1 MANSR
6 RRDAARAS
14 CRLAT
19 LATEAASSKPTAAS
33 RTSSAGRTSL
43 VASSRAGTSVIWAGP
58 SLPKTAMATGSAL
71 GAAWARAEA
80 SAVACATVAAGLRRA
95 IALNILMLP
104 LREPGVTVG
113 GTWNGS
119 QIAVSRFGKVKSAP
133 ITPTT
138 VNGSPSRRSASPSTS
153 RRALQPLL
161 PERVRHQHDA
171 SGAFGRVGIE
181 KAPAQQGSCAQDIE
195 QARRH
200 SGRPHALGPSQPRQR
215 ELVVSPRADGVDG
228 CWPCPARPG
237 RSRW

>member
-58 SLPKTAMATGSAL
+58 SLPKTAMATGPAL

-80 SAVACATVAAGLRRA
+80 SAVACATVAPGLSRA

-113 GTWNGS
+113 GTWKGS

-153 RRALQPLL
+153 RRPSSRCCQKACDTSTTRPAPSGVSESRKRRPSRGAARKTSNRLGDTPADRTRSARPSPVSVNSLSAHAPMASMVVAL
-161 PERVRHQHDA
+161 
-171 SGAFGRVGIE
+171 
-181 KAPAQQGSCAQDIE
+181 SC
-195 QARRH
+195 QAR
-200 SGRPHALGPSQPRQR
+200 
-215 ELVVSPRADGVDG
+215 
-228 CWPCPARPG
+228 
-237 RSRW
+237 